1 MRVFNEGGQHDG
13 FNGSVSRPERG
24 VENHVVKR
32 TGNTGAP
39 GIMTFRVVCSSLI
52 LIPGTANSK
61 RVVTSAAVAP
71 GVDTNTLIFDS
82 TIVSGADTGGVG

>member
-1 MRVFNEGGQHDG
+1 
-13 FNGSVSRPERG
+13 
-24 VENHVVKR
+24 
-32 TGNTGAP
+32 
-39 GIMTFRVVCSSLI
+39 MTFRVVCSSLI